1 MSGLGL
7 KIPRLDLSSA
17 SPARSDAS
25 PRPSNDASAR
35 GNGSSARS
43 RLHAITER
51 VLAGSTGDKTPRLS
65 ARGSGISRLSVRASS
80 TQLTDAPPTSRREGN
95 TSRRSK
101 AEDSL
106 TTGSGSVMQRATF
119 LDALITARRA
129 SGGVPTPR
137 SSNAGP
143 AATAPLVTPL
153 PPRLAVA
160 HLTST
165 PGSLTS
171 RPPRLEA
178 APRATPR
185 GAGAALTS
193 RGVAGGS
200 FRAGVAPGPAPAAAV
215 SVGQLAE
222 LAARRRAAAAQA
234 LELQAAAAAARSASA
249 ARKADLADMEVAHTA
264 LAAELASLRCSAG
277 EKSATVFAARKALL
291 ETMKAAAAL
300 LQLGDVQAAL
310 AGVALEAPP
319 TASPTGTPLANG
331 QRASFRAGSS
341 GPGLS
346 PGALHSL
353 TSLGSKLSAAESLLL
368 GGEEVDSA
376 ECRLQ
381 ALPERA
387 EVAAVIAPSAVQGW
401 EPRQE
406 DLERAG
412 PGRAAEQA
420 TQAPDPTPAAST

>member
-25 PRPSNDASAR
+25 PRPSNNASAR

-178 APRATPR
+178 APRATP
-185 GAGAALTS
+185 
-193 RGVAGGS
+193 
-200 FRAGVAPGPAPAAAV
+200 
-215 SVGQLAE
+215 Q
-222 LAARRRAAAAQA
+222 
-234 LELQAAAAAARSASA
+234 
-249 ARKADLADMEVAHTA
+249 VAHTA

-277 EKSATVFAARKALL
+277 EESAAVFAARKALL

-319 TASPTGTPLANG
+319 AASPTGTPLANG

-353 TSLGSKLSAAESLLL
+353 ASLGSKLSAAESLLL

-387 EVAAVIAPSAVQGW
+387 EVAAVIAPS
-401 EPRQE
+401 
-406 DLERAG
+406 
-412 PGRAAEQA
+412 
-420 TQAPDPTPAAST
+420 DPSS